1 MEVEF
6 FFGFFW
12 KCFFFFEF
20 IFKEFEKKIGKFKK
34 KYFII
39 LKVLKGKIKLFWRVL
54 KEIKKWFIKSSLF
67 IKKMK
72 KEFLKV
78 NLIVLFR
85 FKEIDELNEMKKEK
99 DFLISN

>member
-1 MEVEF
+1 
-6 FFGFFW
+6 
-12 KCFFFFEF
+12 
-20 IFKEFEKKIGKFKK
+20 
-34 KYFII
+34 
-39 LKVLKGKIKLFWRVL
+39 
-54 KEIKKWFIKSSLF
+54 
-67 IKKMK
+67 MK